1 MECELID
8 KFSTCTI
15 FKEINNSNHK
25 EYMKANW
32 TMRFEKDSDH
42 VKSIHYFNKKSTEIM
57 TEIETEKPHKTF
69 AEKIA
74 PIPSL
79 ESDEERI
86 K

>member
-8 KFSTCTI
+8 TFSTSTI

-42 VKSIHYFNKKSTEIM
+42 VRSIHYFNKKSTEIM
-57 TEIETEKPHKTF
+57 TEIETEKPQKTF
-69 AEKIA
+69 AEKTA